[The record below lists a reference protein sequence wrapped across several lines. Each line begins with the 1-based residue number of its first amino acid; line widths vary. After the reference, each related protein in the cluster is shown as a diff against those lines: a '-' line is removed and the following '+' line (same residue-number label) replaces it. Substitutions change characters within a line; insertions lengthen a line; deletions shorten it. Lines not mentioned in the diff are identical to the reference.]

1 MKRTKNARDLL
12 AENEDLR
19 LRLEEALDTLGAI
32 RSGEVDALMVA
43 TPQGDQVYTLKGAEQ
58 SSRLILETLNE
69 GVLTVAEDGTIIY
82 SNSRFVEIVK
92 MPLQKVIGSSIHG
105 LISPTDRTAFETILK
120 QSRKGKGK
128 GEVSFV
134 AGDETL
140 VPVQLSLNPLE
151 IEELSAICIVAV
163 DLTEQKQ
170 AEKQLRDLSSR
181 LLTAHEDERRQ
192 IAGDIHDGIG
202 SQLGAICFKMESFFD
217 QIPELSEGIFS
228 TIKEAMDEARRIQ
241 MDLHPATLDDLG
253 IVATLSWFCRRF
265 QTTYSHIK
273 IEQDVGIGESEV
285 PKSLK
290 TVIYR
295 ISQEA
300 LNNIAKHSKA
310 GSVCLSLQKIDNTIQ
325 LTIQDDGQGF
335 GVMETAAI
343 DGTRKGLGLISMTNR
358 AQLSG
363 GCCKIESIFGK
374 GTVVRASWPL
384 GPEVGFQGKEEI
396 DGHARGQRVGHET

>member
-1 MKRTKNARDLL
+1 MAMKHTKNAKDLL

-19 LRLEEALDTLGAI
+19 LRLEEALDTLRAI
-32 RSGEVDALMVA
+32 RSGEVDALVVS
-43 TPQGDQVYTLKGAEQ
+43 TPQGDQVYTLKGAER

-82 SNSRFVEIVK
+82 SNSRFVEMLKI
-92 MPLQKVIGSSIHG
+92 PLQKVIGSSIYDF
-105 LISPTDRTAFETILK
+105 IFPADRPAFQAILE
-120 QSRKGKGK
+120 QSRNAKGK
-128 GEVSFV
+128 GEVSLRT
-134 AGDETL
+134 GDETL
-140 VPVQLSLNPLE
+140 VPTRLSINPLK
-151 IEELSAICIVAV
+151 IEEVSAICIVAV

-170 AEKQLRDLSSR
+170 TEKQLRDLSSR

-192 IAGDIHDGIG
+192 IADDIHDSIG
-202 SQLGAICFKMESFFD
+202 SQLGAINFKMESFFD
-217 QIPELSEGIFS
+217 QIPELSKGIFS
-228 TIKEAMDEARRIQ
+228 TIKEAMNEARRIQ
-241 MDLHPATLDDLG
+241 MDLHPSTLDDLG

-265 QTTYSHIK
+265 QTTYSHIR

-310 GSVCLSLQKIDNTIQ
+310 GCVCLSLQKIDNTIQ

-335 GVMETAAI
+335 DLMETVAI
-343 DGTRKGLGLISMTNR
+343 DGTRKGLGLTSMTNR

-363 GCCKIESIFGK
+363 GCFKIESIFGK
-374 GTVVRASWPL
+374 GTVVRASWPI
-384 GPEVGFQGKEEI
+384 GSGVGFQAKEEI
-396 DGHARGQRVGHET
+396 D

>member
-1 MKRTKNARDLL
+1 
-12 AENEDLR
+12 
-19 LRLEEALDTLGAI
+19 
-32 RSGEVDALMVA
+32 
-43 TPQGDQVYTLKGAEQ
+43 
-58 SSRLILETLNE
+58 
-69 GVLTVAEDGTIIY
+69 
-82 SNSRFVEIVK
+82 
-92 MPLQKVIGSSIHG
+92 VIGSSIHG
-105 LISPTDRTAFETILK
+105 FISPTDRTAFETILK
-120 QSRKGKGK
+120 QSRKEKGK

-170 AEKQLRDLSSR
+170 AEKQLRDLSAR

-217 QIPELSEGIFS
+217 QIPELSEGMFS

-241 MDLHPATLDDLG
+241 MDLHPSTLDDLG
-253 IVATLSWFCRRF
+253 IIATLSWFCRRF

-374 GTVVRASWPL
+374 GTVVRASWPI

-396 DGHARGQRVGHET
+396 DE